1 MRIMLSQ
8 QRQKIDAI
16 DQQLV
21 KLYEERMATVQE
33 IITIKKENNLPIL
46 DQGREDQVIAKVQS
60 YLNDDSYAED
70 IAQLYQEIMRLSR
83 EYQGR
88 Q

>member
-60 YLNDDSYAED
+60 YLNDDSYTED